1 MWVFDIHNLVT
12 DIVSGFDKVY
22 QRMAYILQRMV
33 TELADSQFPGYLPEN
48 VFFTLE
54 KTVFESFGIG
64 FCRFEGVF
72 DDRSQGGIG
81 HGIASRAASVEAVGQ
96 ETEGIGITFEMA

>member
-1 MWVFDIHNLVT
+1 MRVFDIHNLVT

-54 KTVFESFGIG
+54 KPYLNPLGLAFVDSKGYLTI
-64 FCRFEGVF
+64 
-72 DDRSQGGIG
+72 
-81 HGIASRAASVEAVGQ
+81 EARVV
-96 ETEGIGITFEMA
+96 

>member
-1 MWVFDIHNLVT
+1 
-12 DIVSGFDKVY
+12 
-22 QRMAYILQRMV
+22 MAYILQRMV
-33 TELADSQFPGYLPEN
+33 TELAESQFPGYLPEN

-64 FCRFEGVF
+64 FCLFEGVF
-72 DDRSQGGIG
+72 DYRSQGGLG